1 MPFALLR
8 RDGEDMNTTLHS
20 KNVTID
26 GRRTSLRLENE
37 IWEALSDI
45 CLREKMSV
53 HELCSLVE
61 KRRHGS
67 SRTSAVRTFVVAY
80 FRTAAGMA
88 KAGKGSMAP
97 YMPVFKKA
105 PKSVGAKPRA

>member
-1 MPFALLR
+1 M
-8 RDGEDMNTTLHS
+8 
-20 KNVTID
+20 
-26 GRRTSLRLENE
+26 ENE

-45 CLREKMSV
+45 CLREKMTV

-80 FRTAAGMA
+80 FRTAAGLA
-88 KAGKGSMAP
+88 KAGKGSMAS
-97 YMPVFKKA
+97 YMPVFKQGEQDIN
-105 PKSVGAKPRA
+105 PKLRV